1 MYRTCE
7 TTALT
12 RLDIQRSS
20 TEQCSAPSVI
30 PLYARVSHNEF
41 WTFPTVGV
49 VEQHNLNPLL
59 EPINQGFRHCTTDR
73 TGSLQNGSVSSFW
86 LMVQLCQFQQFMQF
100 IVHAWG
106 ITWRYEKDLFR
117 SPKVQ
122 KIPEVPRKASLHAPQ
137 DGCDG
142 CSAAQSSSLS
152 CANRRSVAR
161 SPWICTTMMLR
172 RCTTCYV
179 RRVTYDVLWVPPGC
193 TAPPPVPSVSQASG
207 PRSIASTNRCVAST
221 TSTAW
226 ERQRADHADHV
237 DHVKCCQPVRVSE
250 VDQRNI
256 KYRYNQYRQG
266 ISMGVSWPSL
276 KKTAG

>member
-30 PLYARVSHNEF
+30 ARVSHNEF

-122 KIPEVPRKASLHAPQ
+122 KIPEVPRKAALHAPQ

-152 CANRRSVAR
+152 CANRRSVDDP
-161 SPWICTTMMLR
+161 SPGLHGSALR
-172 RCTTCYV
+172 WCYDDV
-179 RRVTYDVLWVPPGC
+179 RRVTYDVLRTTCYEYHPGVPPHLPFLRFLRLLVPGQLLQQTDASLQPLQLPEKDRELITLITSITSNVANQSGC
-193 TAPPPVPSVSQASG
+193 Q
-207 PRSIASTNRCVAST
+207 
-221 TSTAW
+221 
-226 ERQRADHADHV
+226 
-237 DHVKCCQPVRVSE
+237 K
-250 VDQRNI
+250 
-256 KYRYNQYRQG
+256 
-266 ISMGVSWPSL
+266 
-276 KKTAG
+276 